1 MLPYTTVPSLL
12 QTRRDFH
19 VVMIDVIM
27 PEMRGDTL
35 LPMVRRL
42 LGDHVAVI
50 MISTLGDMGLIQRCL
65 FSGACIYMY
74 IYGRGQSRARP
85 PAPLGGPGRLWAAR

>member
-1 MLPYTTVPSLL
+1 MATPT
-12 QTRRDFH
+12 
-19 VVMIDVIM
+19 
-27 PEMRGDTL
+27 RGDTL

-65 FSGACIYMY
+65 FSGE
-74 IYGRGQSRARP
+74 
-85 PAPLGGPGRLWAAR
+85 AAASCLC

>member
-1 MLPYTTVPSLL
+1 M
-12 QTRRDFH
+12 RRATAR
-19 VVMIDVIM
+19 VISGRYLGDAIT
-27 PEMRGDTL
+27 PEMRCRPPFYTRAGLTMAIPTRGDTL

-65 FSGACIYMY
+65 FSGE
-74 IYGRGQSRARP
+74 
-85 PAPLGGPGRLWAAR
+85 AAASSLC